1 MSSPYHLGL
10 IVMCNLY
17 CMQVTWAS
25 VSTYSSDVPATADV
39 YTSSVPTVFL
49 GILRGSSELASLWA
63 HFPTGEVFSAEWVA
77 GSTAPVGFLYNPGA
91 EQCWQAAYSS
101 TSGYGAWEQSSAGP
115 LRTSCTA
122 VSSAAWYTRA
132 SSMSGGATYTGA
144 GPISSGYIGI
154 ERMVHQATAN
164 VVLGGEMDG
173 RTVGAE
179 LTKGKPE
186 QGEAYLVSTSNS
198 AQTLVAST
206 ESSVQAQLYSSSAV
220 NPSSVGGLT
229 GNSAQALE
237 SQLGTFGS
245 IWSNSESVSSAE
257 AQGLVSQRCPSET
270 SAAYIALPGQESA
283 LVAQQQ
289 SSLQRLNTSSL
300 QLVMVPFLF
309 S

>member
-1 MSSPYHLGL
+1 MFDLQGSGH
-10 IVMCNLY
+10 
-17 CMQVTWAS
+17 
-25 VSTYSSDVPATADV
+25 
-39 YTSSVPTVFL
+39 VF
-49 GILRGSSELASLWA
+49 SSELRTHSDPQA
-63 HFPTGEVFSAEWVA
+63 V
-77 GSTAPVGFLYNPGA
+77 LYRHDTQ
-91 EQCWQAAYSS
+91 QCWQAAYSS

-115 LRTSCTA
+115 LGTSCTA

-154 ERMVHQATAN
+154 ERMVHRATAN
-164 VVLGGEMDG
+164 VVVGGEMDG
-173 RTVGAE
+173 RTLSVE
-179 LTKGKPE
+179 LAKGKPE

-220 NPSSVGGLT
+220 DPSSVGGLT

-237 SQLGTFGS
+237 SQLGTFAS
-245 IWSNSESVSSAE
+245 IWSSSESVSSAE

-270 SAAYIALPGQESA
+270 SAAYIAIGCTTARESGLSPRLTGSGWEQA
-283 LVAQQQ
+283 I
-289 SSLQRLNTSSL
+289 SLQRLGSAASDL
-300 QLVMVPFLF
+300 QLLLVRFPTE